1 MSTKFEA
8 CRFCSPYRAKA
19 VELRECSFCKNYACS
34 VCRDCF
40 DGAIGSRCCTLRPWS
55 DEAVKKKAMARAEGF
70 RAMVQRWRDESPEGY
85 DEEVMAVLREEMPR
99 KFEESSNE

>member
-1 MSTKFEA
+1 
-8 CRFCSPYRAKA
+8 
-19 VELRECSFCKNYACS
+19 
-34 VCRDCF
+34 
-40 DGAIGSRCCTLRPWS
+40 
-55 DEAVKKKAMARAEGF
+55 MARAEGF